1 VTLISLTRQDRL
13 YTADLADPLSI
24 AMPLDFDGAQPNHFG
39 APPAHAA
46 PLAADGFVGD
56 VRAGGTVN
64 CEHLHLVPHC
74 NGTHTECVGHVT
86 TDRIGIH
93 EVLHGGLFVACVISV
108 RPERCAASGDTPC
121 ADAAPDELVITGRA
135 LEQALAERPGIIEA
149 LVIRTL
155 PNDATKLQR
164 RYQGDAAAPYLT
176 PEAARL
182 LVARDVQHVIV
193 DLPSLDRASDGGR
206 LAAHRIFW
214 GMPAGS
220 QRLHDATRRDAT
232 VTELAWIAPMVR
244 DGWYLLD
251 LQVPAFI
258 SDAAPS
264 RPLLYPVK
272 INGR

>member
-1 VTLISLTRQDRL
+1 MTIVSLSRHGHR

-39 APPAHAA
+39 APRAHAA

-93 EVLHGGLFVACVISV
+93 DVLHGGLFIACLVSIH
-108 RPERCAASGDTPC
+108 PERCADAGETPC
-121 ADAAPDELVITGRA
+121 PGAGADEHVVSGRA
-135 LEQALAERPGIIEA
+135 LERALADRPGPIDA

-155 PNDATKLQR
+155 PNDAGKLTR
-164 RYQGDAAAPYLT
+164 RYAGEAAAPYLT

-182 LVARDVQHVIV
+182 LVARDVRHVIV
-193 DLPSLDRASDGGR
+193 DLPSLDRASDGGL

-232 VTELAWIAPMVR
+232 VTELAWIAPMIR

-251 LQVPAFI
+251 LQVPAFV

-264 RPLLYPVK
+264 RPLLYPAK
-272 INGR
+272 IDA